1 MSKHGLI
8 SYEHDDNAKCEIC
21 IQAKW
26 QEALL
31 KIPERFTNFRSC
43 TYSNMRWVQV
53 ISDVISQELHIFWTI
68 NYY

>member
-8 SYEHDDNAKCEIC
+8 SYEHGDNAKCEMC

-31 KIPERFTNFRSC
+31 KIP
-43 TYSNMRWVQV
+43 
-53 ISDVISQELHIFWTI
+53 
-68 NYY
+68 